1 MQEVIKFFA
10 TGAYL
15 GFLPKAPGTFGSF
28 LGIPLAYVFLLFGQF
43 FYLIATFVFVL
54 LSIIIAELY
63 DRQLEEHDS
72 QTIVIDEVAGYLVAL
87 VAIPYQFQ
95 WPYILL
101 AFVLFRI
108 FDILKPFPLSYLDR
122 IPGGIGIVLDD
133 VGAGLMTNVIL
144 HLFIYLGWDIN
155 EVIIG
160 HMLYYIN

>member
-1 MQEVIKFFA
+1 MIKFFA

-28 LGIPLAYVFLLFGQF
+28 LGIPLAYAFLLFGQF

-54 LSIIIAELY
+54 FSIVMAELY
-63 DRQLEEHDS
+63 DRRLEEHDS

-87 VAIPYQFQ
+87 VAIPFQ

-108 FDILKPFPLSYLDR
+108 FDIFKPYPLSALDR

-133 VGAGLMTNVIL
+133 VGAGLITNIIL
-144 HLFIYLGWDIN
+144 HLLIWM
-155 EVIIG
+155 IG
-160 HMLYYIN
+160 